1 MGSMLSVRLKV
12 YRTHIKILKK
22 MKRILTLFL
31 ALTVSAGVAFAGP
44 VSKERAKV
52 VGQKFVRANFS
63 DAETMELVY
72 TASSDAGDLYYAFSV
87 GENGFVV
94 VAADDAVHPILAYS
108 TTSAF
113 TLDVAPAKLF
123 LDAYG
128 RSVEKAIRANA
139 VAAADV
145 ALEWANV
152 ESNGA
157 VRSGKGGRTVGPLV
171 QTKWNQDYPY
181 NIKCP
186 TDNQGPGG
194 HVYAGCAATAMGQ
207 VMKFWDHPTQGT
219 GSHSYHPS
227 GYPNQSVNYGA
238 TTYDWA
244 NMPNSISSSSSTTQ
258 INAIGTLLWHC
269 GVAVNMMYSWKGSG
283 AYSED
288 VPPAIKTYFKYGDC
302 ESRYRSGY
310 SAEAWEQMLRD
321 HFDCGLPAYYHGQDP
336 DPVDGGGHAFV
347 CDGYDDNG
355 LFHFNFG
362 WSGSGDGFFKV
373 TDIDFNTSDGAIL
386 YIMPQEIHASMAVA
400 PSMLN
405 VVPNGETEL
414 SGVISCIVP
423 NKSRSGATLTSINK
437 IVFERNGEI
446 IGEVSNPTPGAQIQF
461 NDNSVPC
468 YGAYDYV
475 AYAVV
480 NDVHGM
486 IQHKNNV
493 MYGPTCGW
501 KIAITAQTF
510 SGWGGASVDVYN
522 SAGKKINS
530 FTSTSSGTI
539 TKDFEM
545 PLGNGSFAWSAPT
558 NTNALTIS
566 FVIKDA
572 SGNSIY
578 TYSGTTTEMTPG
590 TFLSVNNDCNSGI
603 TMEAPRNLYATA
615 GSDNI
620 SLTWDGVTDK
630 GLGYNIYRDGA
641 LYRIVQETTF
651 VDENLGIGGHCYEIR
666 VLGDGGES
674 DPSNESCATIGDNC
688 NPATNLHYEITSA
701 GKPKLI
707 WTKPNPS
714 TGLTGYMIY
723 KRTGESGEWNLI
735 KQAGPSTTNYTDNS
749 GLEEGVNYFYRV
761 VAYYRD
767 IECYSAPAQSSDND
781 QRFYVVFGPLDVEEV
796 AENVVAIYPN
806 PTNGIINIKAENISS
821 ISVFNLVGQKIYDAK
836 VNTDQVSLDMSVF
849 GQGLYL
855 VRINANGV
863 ETTKRVAVAK

>member
-1 MGSMLSVRLKV
+1 
-12 YRTHIKILKK
+12 
-22 MKRILTLFL
+22 
-31 ALTVSAGVAFAGP
+31 
-44 VSKERAKV
+44 
-52 VGQKFVRANFS
+52 
-63 DAETMELVY
+63 
-72 TASSDAGDLYYAFSV
+72 
-87 GENGFVV
+87 
-94 VAADDAVHPILAYS
+94 
-108 TTSAF
+108 
-113 TLDVAPAKLF
+113 
-123 LDAYG
+123 
-128 RSVEKAIRANA
+128 
-139 VAAADV
+139 
-145 ALEWANV
+145 
-152 ESNGA
+152 
-157 VRSGKGGRTVGPLV
+157 
-171 QTKWNQDYPY
+171 
-181 NIKCP
+181 
-186 TDNQGPGG
+186 
-194 HVYAGCAATAMGQ
+194 
-207 VMKFWDHPTQGT
+207 
-219 GSHSYHPS
+219 
-227 GYPNQSVNYGA
+227 
-238 TTYDWA
+238 
-244 NMPNSISSSSSTTQ
+244 
-258 INAIGTLLWHC
+258 
-269 GVAVNMMYSWKGSG
+269 
-283 AYSED
+283 
-288 VPPAIKTYFKYGDC
+288 
-302 ESRYRSGY
+302 
-310 SAEAWEQMLRD
+310 
-321 HFDCGLPAYYHGQDP
+321 
-336 DPVDGGGHAFV
+336 
-347 CDGYDDNG
+347 
-355 LFHFNFG
+355 
-362 WSGSGDGFFKV
+362 
-373 TDIDFNTSDGAIL
+373 
-386 YIMPQEIHASMAVA
+386 
-400 PSMLN
+400 
-405 VVPNGETEL
+405 
-414 SGVISCIVP
+414 
-423 NKSRSGATLTSINK
+423 
-437 IVFERNGEI
+437 
-446 IGEVSNPTPGAQIQF
+446 
-461 NDNSVPC
+461 
-468 YGAYDYV
+468 
-475 AYAVV
+475 
-480 NDVHGM
+480 
-486 IQHKNNV
+486 
-493 MYGPTCGW
+493 
-501 KIAITAQTF
+501 
-510 SGWGGASVDVYN
+510 
-522 SAGKKINS
+522 
-530 FTSTSSGTI
+530 
-539 TKDFEM
+539 M

-761 VAYYRD
+761 IAYYRD

-836 VNTDQVSLDMSVF
+836 VNTDQVSLDMSAF

-863 ETTKRVAVAK
+863 ETTKRVAVEK